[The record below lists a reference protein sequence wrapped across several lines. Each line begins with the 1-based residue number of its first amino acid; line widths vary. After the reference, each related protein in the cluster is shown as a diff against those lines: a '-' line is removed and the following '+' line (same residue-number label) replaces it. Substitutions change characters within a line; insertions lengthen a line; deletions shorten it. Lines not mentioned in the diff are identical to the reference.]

1 MTKTD
6 LIKHLAA
13 AHGLTQVATGALLD
27 DLLEQCAVALA
38 AGDDVRLS
46 GFGILRP
53 VALSARAGK
62 GPDGKPYQVAARTT
76 VRFAPSAGLDARL
89 PAPAA

>member
-27 DLLEQCAVALA
+27 DLLEQCAAALA
-38 AGDDVRLS
+38 AGAQVRLA
-46 GFGILRP
+46 GFGVLRTHVQAP
-53 VALSARAGK
+53 RAGH
-62 GPDGKPYQVAARTT
+62 GIDGKPYASPARTV
-76 VRFAPSAGLDARL
+76 VRFHASASLEARL
-89 PAPAA
+89 PAPV